1 MKNNYN
7 ISLTKKA
14 EKFIKIMGKSIRLEH
29 ESMKRWADSQRYR
42 KFDIDFVNRRLK
54 HIDWE

>member
-14 EKFIKIMGKSIRLEH
+14 EKFIKKQDKDTQTRIIRSIIECYKHLFL
-29 ESMKRWADSQRYR
+29 RYS
-42 KFDIDFVNRRLK
+42 
-54 HIDWE
+54 